1 MYIKSL
7 HPQPVFLIAGAKV
20 RTKKRL
26 QKKQSV
32 AVEFRKEFVV
42 KLYEN
47 PPFRKVHVRF
57 S

>member
-1 MYIKSL
+1 MYKKGL

-42 KLYEN
+42 KLYEKSL
-47 PPFRKVHVRF
+47 FVKF
-57 S
+57 M

>member
-1 MYIKSL
+1 MYKKGL
-7 HPQPVFLIAGAKV
+7 HLQLVFLIAGAKV
-20 RTKKRL
+20 WKKKRL

>member
-42 KLYEN
+42 KLYEKSL
-47 PPFRKVHVRF
+47 FVKF
-57 S
+57 M